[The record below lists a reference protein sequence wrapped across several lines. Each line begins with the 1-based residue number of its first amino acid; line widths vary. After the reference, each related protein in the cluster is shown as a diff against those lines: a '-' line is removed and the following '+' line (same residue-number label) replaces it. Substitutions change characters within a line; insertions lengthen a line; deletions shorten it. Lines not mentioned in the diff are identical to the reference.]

1 MSGREPER
9 RTAAVWRERLAALF
23 RRYQYAL
30 LVAAV
35 GVVLMLLPA
44 VGGGSD
50 QETPERQA
58 AQTVDFGTEALEG
71 RLEDALSRM
80 EGVGQADVVLT
91 LRSGPGQVLAQDTK
105 LAARETPERVLPLH
119 SSDVPGLGVR
129 GAGGG
134 PTAFAP
140 ISGGPCGMLG
150 RGRSLGASAGGGGG
164 RGAHRAGSRQDLR
177 IKRKVR

>member
-9 RTAAVWRERLAALF
+9 RTAAVWRKRLAALF

-105 LAARETPERVLPLH
+105 LAARETQSESSRSTVLMSRGSGCEEPVVVQQLSPQYLGALVVCSGGDDPSVRLRVVEAVGALT
-119 SSDVPGLGVR
+119 GLGADR
-129 GAGGG
+129 
-134 PTAFAP
+134 
-140 ISGGPCGMLG
+140 ISVSKG
-150 RGRSLGASAGGGGG
+150 
-164 RGAHRAGSRQDLR
+164 
-177 IKRKVR
+177 K